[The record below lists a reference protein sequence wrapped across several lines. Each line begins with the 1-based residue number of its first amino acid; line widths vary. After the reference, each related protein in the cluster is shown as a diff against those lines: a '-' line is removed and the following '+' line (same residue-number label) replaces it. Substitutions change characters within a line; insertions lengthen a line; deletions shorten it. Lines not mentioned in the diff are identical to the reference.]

1 MEQVGKIGE
10 KMTLLSRKGLQKIAG
25 GRREEA
31 HPRKRNNMR
40 MTLTGSKILRSL
52 QDRYA
57 RYETSSGGVA
67 PLNHRLL
74 SDVAVDVV
82 KSDWLFHVV
91 LSREALRTRG
101 RRT

>member
-1 MEQVGKIGE
+1 MSI
-10 KMTLLSRKGLQKIAG
+10 R
-25 GRREEA
+25 
-31 HPRKRNNMR
+31 
-40 MTLTGSKILRSL
+40 
-52 QDRYA
+52 
-57 RYETSSGGVA
+57 SSGGA
-67 PLNHRLL
+67 PLRGDPRLL